1 MLDQWIKVAAK
12 MRWKYRF
19 MVTSFSGSYTQDKT
33 DALLLKLKKIVKRIE
48 TLLRDGT
55 QSEFIPV
62 CIPESMAVMETQRLI
77 TTLSELNL
85 SVRQVIVNNVMV
97 SDGCSFCQER
107 KAAQQKYLEQIT
119 TGYPNLVQVRV
130 PLFSGEILGKERLEQ
145 MRALLFL
152 KEN

>member
-1 MLDQWIKVAAK
+1 
-12 MRWKYRF
+12 

-33 DALLLKLKKIVKRIE
+33 DALLLKLKKMVKRIE

-119 TGYPNLVQVRV
+119 AGYPNLVQVRV